1 MKKKVFIVDGSRTPF
16 LKASGPLS
24 PFSASD
30 LAVLAGRP
38 LLAKMPFE
46 ANEINEVIIG
56 CVGQPAAEQNI
67 ARVIALRLG
76 CGKYV
81 PAYTVHRNCAS
92 GLQALANAYDAISSG
107 RANLILAGGTE
118 AMSHS
123 PIQYSPKMADWL
135 AKFSRAKSV
144 IEQIKLLKN
153 LRPRNLKPASALW
166 QSIKEEI
173 KIISQLKP
181 SYLKPIATLLLG
193 LSDSLY
199 NMSMG
204 QTAEKVAYRFGI
216 TRKEQDEFAME
227 SHKRLAAA
235 QDAGLLKEEITPIFD
250 GKGKVYA
257 EDNGVRRDS
266 SMEGLAKPKPH
277 FDKKYGT
284 VTAGNSSQI
293 TDGAAMLILTS
304 EEAVKK
310 YGLIPLGEIVDYVF
324 AGVDPT
330 EMGLGPV
337 NAMAKLLTENGLEM
351 DDIGQVELNEAF
363 AAQVLGCQAAL
374 ESEEYAEK
382 EQLNVAEP
390 LGKIKSERLNPEGG
404 AIALGHPVGASG
416 ARIVLHLLLALRR
429 KDKELGVATICIG
442 GGQGGAMLV
451 KVLKKRGEK

>member
-1 MKKKVFIVDGSRTPF
+1 MKKRVFIVDGLRTPF

-30 LAVLAGRP
+30 LAVYAARP
-38 LLAKMPFE
+38 LFARMPFE
-46 ANEINEVIIG
+46 ASEIDEVIIG

-92 GLQALANAYDAISSG
+92 GLQALANGYDAISSG
-107 RANLILAGGTE
+107 RADLILAGGTE

-123 PIQYSPKMADWL
+123 PIQYSQKMADWF

-144 IEQIKLLKN
+144 MEKIKLLTR
-153 LRPRNLKPASALW
+153 LRL
-166 QSIKEEI
+166 
-173 KIISQLKP
+173 
-181 SYLKPIATLLLG
+181 SYLKPVITLLLG
-193 LSDSLY
+193 LFDSLY

-216 TRKEQDEFAME
+216 TRKEQDEFALE
-227 SHKRLAAA
+227 SHKKLAAA

-250 GKGKVYA
+250 SRGNIYT
-257 EDNGVRRDS
+257 EDNGLRRDS
-266 SMEGLAKPKPH
+266 TMKGLAKPKPA

-284 VTAGNSSQI
+284 VTPGNSSQI
-293 TDGAAMLILTS
+293 TDGAAMLILAS

-310 YGLIPLGEIVDYVF
+310 YNLPVLGEIIDYAF

-330 EMGLGPV
+330 EIGLGPV
-337 NAMAKLLTENGLEM
+337 NATAKLLVKNNLAM

-363 AAQVLGCQAAL
+363 AAQALGCQAAL
-374 ESEEYAEK
+374 ESEDYAKKELGLEK
-382 EQLNVAEP
+382 P

-404 AIALGHPVGASG
+404 AIAMGHPVGASG
-416 ARIVLHLLLALRR
+416 ARIILHLARVL
-429 KDKELGVATICIG
+429 KNKELGVATLCIG
-442 GGQGGAMLV
+442 GGQGGAMLIRA
-451 KVLKKRGEK
+451 LKSPTCHLGRQVDKRGEK

>member
-1 MKKKVFIVDGSRTPF
+1 MKKKVFIVDGLRTPF

-30 LAVLAGRP
+30 LAVFAARP
-38 LLAKMPFE
+38 LFGRIPVEPAD
-46 ANEINEVIIG
+46 IDEVIVG

-123 PIQYSPKMADWL
+123 PIQYSQKMADWF
-135 AKFSRAKSV
+135 AKFSRAKS
-144 IEQIKLLKN
+144 IMEK
-153 LRPRNLKPASALW
+153 
-166 QSIKEEI
+166 I
-173 KIISQLKP
+173 KIISKLRP
-181 SYLKPIATLLLG
+181 SYLKPVITLLLG

-216 TRKEQDEFAME
+216 TRKEQDKFAME
-227 SHKRLAAA
+227 SHKKLAAA

-250 GKGKVYA
+250 AKGKIYT
-257 EDNGVRRDS
+257 EDNGVRRDA

-293 TDGAAMLILTS
+293 TDGAAMLILAS
-304 EEAVKK
+304 EEAVEKH
-310 YGLIPLGEIVDYVF
+310 GLPVLGEIVDYAF

-337 NAMAKLLTENGLEM
+337 NAMAKLFTENNLEM
-351 DDIGQVELNEAF
+351 DDISQVELNEAF
-363 AAQVLGCQAAL
+363 AAQTLGCQAAL

-382 EQLNVAEP
+382 ELNIAEP
-390 LGKIKSERLNPEGG
+390 LGKIKPERLNPEGG
-404 AIALGHPVGASG
+404 AIAMGHPVGASG
-416 ARIVLHLLLALRR
+416 TRIVLHLLLALRR
-429 KDKELGVATICIG
+429 KNEELGVATICIG

-451 KVLKKRGEK
+451 RVLNGGEK